1 MSTPAAREFVQS
13 LALPEPAPQLESVE
27 RAAPVIFSE
36 EQEAVAVGAQVTEFS
51 NQVASAQRAAVADCL
66 LLAQLA
72 ANKATAQQP
81 DLMAWYRKYVEVLQG
96 VGWTVQS
103 MSLEEKQVS
112 DMDAGVHSAIIPVL
126 TGMLGPAVA
135 AASMVISVLK
145 GLQEMDKGNPWI
157 TVFDRASQHA
167 SGAKFQFGFV
177 DADAG
182 ANPAISIKLLA
193 VAIDAK
199 RTITQVLFFKF
210 SQNDAKLKTSEGEL
224 SIMGSRLESIQA
236 VVADRVQPFLA
247 ENISKLD
254 I

>member
-1 MSTPAAREFVQS
+1 MSAPAAREFVLS
-13 LALPEPAPQLESVE
+13 LALPEPAPQLEGVE
-27 RAAPVIFSE
+27 AAPVTFSE
-36 EQEAVAVGAQVTEFS
+36 EKEAVAVGTQVAEFSDQVTP
-51 NQVASAQRAAVADCL
+51 AQRASVADCL

-103 MSLEEKQVS
+103 MSLEEKQVD
-112 DMDAGVHSAIIPVL
+112 DMDAGVHQAIIPVL
-126 TGMLGPAVA
+126 AGMLGPAMA
-135 AASMVISVLK
+135 AASMVIGVLK
-145 GLQEMDKGNPWI
+145 GLQEMDKDNPWI

-182 ANPAISIKLLA
+182 ANPAIRIKLLA

-210 SQNDAKLKTSEGEL
+210 SQHDATLKTSEGQL
-224 SIMGSRLESIQA
+224 SIMGSRLDSIRSVLA
-236 VVADRVQPFLA
+236 ERVQPFLA